1 MIIFLKVKCKDG
13 KYEFTETELRKL
25 ISDVEKE
32 VYDSGYSTGYK
43 DGTSASYSLTYD
55 TQPPSPN
62 TISPPYNPV
71 ITCSKEQENCCEG
84 EQISIDF
91 NEMA

>member
-13 KYEFTETELRKL
+13 KYEFTEDEVRKL

-32 VYDSGYSTGYK
+32 AYNSGYYTGYK
-43 DGTSASYSLTYD
+43 DGTSESRKYD
-55 TQPPSPN
+55 TQHSSPN
-62 TISPPYNPV
+62 TSFPPYNPI
-71 ITCSKEQENCCEG
+71 ITCSKVQENCCEG